1 MIRKMLELKN
11 SRAEQL
17 TAAEAALNRGDD
29 TAYEAAMG
37 EVAKYNGEIDRVEKL
52 MGEQSRFA
60 GAAPAAPDLASESKK
75 ASGFEALMK
84 MLRGKRLSEDEQK
97 LVSKGAMISGDNAAN
112 GENYLI
118 PEDVQTAIREK
129 RKTYVS
135 AKDLVNVVPTS
146 YRSGSTVFEAAAPAG
161 LTDFDDGDAIGE
173 ETPPKFIQKSWKIG
187 NRGKII
193 PISRILADT
202 VKGLMGYL
210 DHWFLRSA
218 ILTENKKIFAVL
230 KEGYNGGTPKA
241 IAGWKELK
249 QSINVDLDPSYLNGA
264 VIVTNQSGF
273 ACLDAE
279 EDADGRPVLQPN
291 PAEPTKKLFQGLPVK
306 VFPDAQLPNID
317 GTHFPVIFGATTSGA
332 DFMEYEGLTFDI
344 SEHYLFNKNQNCLR
358 VIEGFDCYSTDTDAY
373 IYASFSASAE

>member
-1 MIRKMLELKN
+1 MTRKILELKN
-11 SRAEQL
+11 SRAE
-17 TAAEAALNRGDD
+17 AIKKAEAALAGGDD
-29 TAYEAAMG
+29 AAYDEAMK
-37 EVAKYNGEIDRVEKL
+37 EVARLNGEIERAETLK
-52 MGEQSRFA
+52 GEQERFGVVPTL
-60 GAAPAAPDLASESKK
+60 GAEPKK
-75 ASGFEALMK
+75 ANGFETLMK
-84 MLRGKRLSEDEQK
+84 MLRGKRLSEEEQK
-97 LVSKGAMISGDNAAN
+97 LVGKGALISGDNAAN

-135 AKDLVNVVPTS
+135 AKDLVNVIPTS

-173 ETPPKFIQKSWKIG
+173 ETPPKFVQKSWKIG

-193 PISRILADT
+193 PISRILADN

-218 ILTENKKIFAVL
+218 IVTENEKIFGVL
-230 KEGYNGGTPKA
+230 KGGYNSGAPKA
-241 IAGWKELK
+241 VTGWKALK
-249 QSINVDLDPSYLNGA
+249 RSINVDLDPSYLNGA

-279 EDADGRPVLQPN
+279 EDADGRPVLQSN
-291 PAEPTKKLFQGLPVK
+291 PTHPTEKLFQGLPVK
-306 VFPDAQLPNID
+306 IFPDAQLPNID
-317 GTHFPVIFGATTSGA
+317 STHFPMIYGATASGA
-332 DFMEYEGLTFDI
+332 DYMEYDGLTFDI

-373 IYASFSASAE
+373 IYASFSATAKGDA